1 MSNQDFPNC
10 GISAAIQPFGVEHEQ
25 DYIEK
30 VRALKGGGAGSYF
43 IDTYGCQMNAHDSE
57 TLAGILEL
65 MGYIQ
70 AEEKN
75 KADIIIFNTC
85 CVRENAENRIKGNI
99 GAVKPIKEKR
109 PELITVVCGCMTQQ
123 PGVAEALKKTFG
135 FIDIIMGSGCAN
147 KLPELLYNL
156 LLGQKSAP

>member
-1 MSNQDFPNC
+1 MGYRLQFSLLALNMSR
-10 GISAAIQPFGVEHEQ
+10 IILKRSEHL
-25 DYIEK
+25 
-30 VRALKGGGAGSYF
+30 RAEGRKLFYR
-43 IDTYGCQMNAHDSE
+43 YLRLQMNAHDSE

-123 PGVAEALKKTFG
+123 PGRGGG
-135 FIDIIMGSGCAN
+135 FEKN
-147 KLPELLYNL
+147 LWVYRYYN
-156 LLGQKSAP
+156 GQRLR